1 MSIVEKS
8 LQDSEDALAV
18 HVVEIAPDI
27 KLTRVGVMV
36 YLVLKSKV
44 LDASTCT
51 QLVNVIEY
59 CLAEREKRLVVD
71 LANVKTLNSVSL
83 GAILDGAEKIIR
95 EGGWIKLANINSV
108 IRDIIDMAGV
118 SDYVA
123 QLNPPDNKS
132 TSVFLPQSIIE
143 KRMLGDELLHQQLI
157 TKEQLNK
164 ALEIQATSDKRIGQ
178 ILVEHKWIKEKQL
191 LPVLA
196 QQLQVP
202 YVKLGPQL
210 YDPAILK
217 IISKEKASQLCV
229 FPLFKV
235 RDVLLFA
242 TPSPLS
248 IPVNDEIEDL
258 TGCKIKALLASRSDV
273 MQMINEAYEGNN
285 NDLGLGMFDAV
296 DDDFKVVDNIIP
308 DDYSLIDEMAEG
320 SPVVNMVNSVI
331 QRAIRDGASDIHIEP
346 ARTLSRIRLRIDG
359 VLYESATLSLELHP
373 SIVSRLKV
381 MANLDIAERRLPQ
394 DGRIQVRTRGKQVDL
409 RFSSLPGLFGEKI
422 VLRVLDK
429 NQSLLDL
436 NKLGMREQNLGAYKR
451 LLSKSFGL
459 ILATGPTGSGKT
471 TSLYAAL
478 NYLNSIEKNIVT
490 IEDPVEYQMDIITQ
504 NAVKENIGLTFDS
517 ILRHVLRQD
526 PDIIMVGEIRDR
538 ETAEIAVQA
547 ALTGHLVLSTLH
559 TNHAIGA
566 ISRMIDM
573 GVEPY
578 LLSTALIGVVG
589 QRLVRTVC
597 PACKTSSIASPEIL
611 QRYGWDDRK
620 GMKLVQGRGC
630 EECYDSGYKGRIG
643 IHEVLEAD
651 AQLQDLITGNPS
663 RDDLENYMR
672 VSDHQSLFKDGMERV
687 AEGFTTIEEVSRVV
701 NT

>member
-1 MSIVEKS
+1 MRSRI
-8 LQDSEDALAV
+8 
-18 HVVEIAPDI
+18 
-27 KLTRVGVMV
+27 GVMT
-36 YLVLKSKV
+36 YLVLQYDV
-44 LDASTCT
+44 LDQDACK
-51 QLVNVIEY
+51 QLDQTINQ
-59 CLAEREKRLVVD
+59 CLQEREKRIVID
-71 LANVKTLNSVSL
+71 LANVRTLNSISL
-83 GAILDGAEKIIR
+83 GAILDAVEKIIR
-95 EGGWIKLANINSV
+95 EGGWLKVANVSLHV
-108 IRDIIDMAGV
+108 RDILDIAGV
-118 SDYVA
+118 SDFVA
-123 QLNPPDNKS
+123 TLNPPDDKS
-132 TSVFLPQSIIE
+132 TSVFLPAPMLE
-143 KRMLGDELLHQQLI
+143 KRRLGEELVLRKLINEKQL
-157 TKEQLNK
+157 EQ
-164 ALEIQATSDKRIGQ
+164 ALELQGNSGKRMGQ
-178 ILVEHKWIKEKQL
+178 ILVEQNWLSESQL

-202 YVKLGPQL
+202 YLKLNPQL
-210 YDPAILK
+210 YDPAIIP
-217 IISKEKASQLCV
+217 IIDKNKAAQLCV

-235 RDVLLFA
+235 RDVLLIA

-248 IPVNDEIEDL
+248 IPVNDEIEER
-258 TGCKIKALLASRSDV
+258 TGCKIKAILASRKDV
-273 MQMINEAYEGNN
+273 MNTINEAYSGDQHEF
-285 NDLGLGMFDAV
+285 GLELFETV
-296 DDDFKVVDNIIP
+296 EDDFEVVENIVP
-308 DDYSLIDEMAEG
+308 DDYSQIDELAEG
-320 SPVVNMVNSVI
+320 SPVINMVNSVI

-346 ARTLSRIRLRIDG
+346 ARNKSRIRLRIDG
-359 VLYESATLSLELHP
+359 VLYEFTTLNPELHA
-373 SIVSRLKV
+373 SIISRLKV

-394 DGRIQVRTRGKQVDL
+394 DGRIQVHTRGKQVDL

-422 VLRVLDK
+422 VLRILDK

-436 NKLGMREQNLGAYKR
+436 NRLGMVEHNLEAYKR

-490 IEDPVEYQMDIITQ
+490 IEEPVEYQMEIINQ
-504 NAVKENIGLTFDS
+504 NEVRENIGLTFAS
-517 ILRHVLRQD
+517 ILKHVLRQD

-578 LLSTALIGVVG
+578 LLSSALIGVLG

-597 PACKTSSIASPEIL
+597 PSCKTTYIASPEVL
-611 QRYGWDDRK
+611 QRYGWAERK

-630 EECYDSGYKGRIG
+630 EQCYDSGYKGRIG

-651 AQLQDLITGNPS
+651 ARLQDLITGNPT
-663 RDDLENYMR
+663 RDELEQYMAS
-672 VSDHQSLFKDGMERV
+672 SDHKTLFDDGLERV
-687 AEGFTTIEEVSRVV
+687 ASGYTTIEEVSRVV
-701 NT
+701 NI

>member
-1 MSIVEKS
+1 MRVMDDGSNLTDRDRDKS
-8 LQDSEDALAV
+8 QNILRSRIGVMTYLALQYNVLDEDAC
-18 HVVEIAPDI
+18 
-27 KLTRVGVMV
+27 K
-36 YLVLKSKV
+36 
-44 LDASTCT
+44 
-51 QLVNVIEY
+51 QLNEVIDQ
-59 CLAEREKRLVVD
+59 CLQEREKRIVID
-71 LANVKTLNSVSL
+71 LANATTLNSISL
-83 GAILDGAEKIIR
+83 GAILDAVEKIIR
-95 EGGWIKLANINSV
+95 EGGWLKVANVNSHL
-108 IRDIIDMAGV
+108 RDILDIAGV

-123 QLNPPDNKS
+123 TLNPPEEKS
-132 TSVFLPQSIIE
+132 SSVFLPGAMLQ
-143 KRMLGDELLHQQLI
+143 KRRLGDELVSRKLI
-157 TKEQLNK
+157 TEKQLEQ
-164 ALEIQATSDKRIGQ
+164 ALALQGKSGKRIGQ
-178 ILVEHKWIKEKQL
+178 ILVEQNWIEEKDL

-202 YVKLGPQL
+202 YIKMNSQL
-210 YDPAILK
+210 YDPAVINV
-217 IISKEKASQLCV
+217 IDRNKASQLCV
-229 FPLFKV
+229 FPLFKI
-235 RDVLLFA
+235 RDVLLIA

-248 IPVNDEIEDL
+248 IPVNDEIEDR
-258 TGCKIKALLASRSDV
+258 TGCKIKAILASRNDV
-273 MQMINEAYEGNN
+273 LQAINEAYSGEQHDFGAE
-285 NDLGLGMFDAV
+285 LFEAV
-296 DDDFKVVDNIIP
+296 EDDFQVVENVTP
-308 DDYSLIDEMAEG
+308 DDYSHIDELAEG
-320 SPVVNMVNSVI
+320 SPVINMVNSVI

-346 ARTLSRIRLRIDG
+346 ARNKSRIRLRIDG
-359 VLYESATLSLELHP
+359 VLYEFTTLNPELHA

-394 DGRIQVRTRGKQVDL
+394 DGRIQVHTRGKQVDL

-436 NKLGMREQNLGAYKR
+436 NKLGMIEHNLEAYKR

-490 IEDPVEYQMDIITQ
+490 IEEPVEYQMDIINQ
-504 NAVKENIGLTFDS
+504 NEVKENIGLTFDA
-517 ILRHVLRQD
+517 ILKHVLRQD

-578 LLSTALIGVVG
+578 LLSSALIGVLG

-597 PACKTSSIASPEIL
+597 PACKTYYIASPEL
-611 QRYGWDDRK
+611 LERYGWADRK

-651 AQLQDLITGNPS
+651 TRLQDLITGNPS
-663 RDDLENYMR
+663 RDELEHYME
-672 VSDHQSLFKDGMERV
+672 VSNHQSLFDDGLERV
-687 AEGFTTIEEVSRVV
+687 ASGYTTIEEVSRVV
-701 NT
+701 NV

>member
-1 MSIVEKS
+1 MPLMDKETSMTDKVTELSPNI
-8 LQDSEDALAV
+8 L
-18 HVVEIAPDI
+18 H
-27 KLTRVGVMV
+27 TRIGVMV
-36 YLVLKSKV
+36 YLTPQFTV
-44 LDASTCT
+44 LDEDACK
-51 QLVNVIEY
+51 QLSDVIEH
-59 CLAEREKRLVVD
+59 CLQEREKRIVID
-71 LANVKTLNSVSL
+71 LASVKMLNSLSL

-95 EGGWIKLANINSV
+95 DGGWLKLANVNAF
-108 IRDIIDMAGV
+108 IRDILDITGV

-123 QLNPPDNKS
+123 QLNSPEEKS
-132 TSVFLPQSIIE
+132 TSVFLPSAILE
-143 KRMLGDELLHQQLI
+143 KRRLGDELVSLDLI
-157 TKEQLNK
+157 TEEQLDK
-164 ALEIQATSDKRIGQ
+164 VLKLQESSGKRIGQ
-178 ILVEHKWIKEKQL
+178 ILVEQKWISEADL

-202 YVKLGPQL
+202 YVRLNPQL
-210 YDPAILK
+210 YDPAVID
-217 IISKEKASQLCV
+217 IIDKGKAAQSCV
-229 FPLFKV
+229 LPLFKV
-235 RDVLLFA
+235 RDVLLIA

-248 IPVNDEIEDL
+248 IPVNDEIEDR
-258 TGCKIKALLASRSDV
+258 TGCKIKAILASRKDV
-273 MQMINEAYEGNN
+273 LQTINEAYSGDQTEF
-285 NDLGLGMFDAV
+285 GLELFDAV
-296 DDDFKVVDNIIP
+296 EDDFEVIENTSP

-320 SPVVNMVNSVI
+320 SPVINMVNSVI

-346 ARTLSRIRLRIDG
+346 ARKKSRVRLRIDG
-359 VLYESATLSLELHP
+359 VLYEFTTLSSELHP
-373 SIVSRLKV
+373 SLVSRLKV

-394 DGRIQVRTRGKQVDL
+394 DGRIQVHTRGKQVDL
-409 RFSSLPGLFGEKI
+409 RFSSLPGLFGEKV
-422 VLRVLDK
+422 VLRILDK
-429 NQSLLDL
+429 NQSLLEL
-436 NKLGMREQNLGAYKR
+436 NNLGMVEHNLEAYKR

-490 IEDPVEYQMDIITQ
+490 IEEPVEYQMDIINQ
-504 NAVKENIGLTFDS
+504 NEVRENIGLTFDA
-517 ILRHVLRQD
+517 ILKHVLRQD

-578 LLSTALIGVVG
+578 LLSSALIGVLG

-597 PACKTSSIASPEIL
+597 PSCKSSYIASPEIL
-611 QRYGWDDRK
+611 QRYGWAERK

-663 RDDLENYMR
+663 RDDLEHYLQA
-672 VSDHQSLFKDGMERV
+672 SKHKSLFDDGLERV
-687 AEGFTTIEEVSRVV
+687 TGGQTTIEEVSRVV
-701 NT
+701 NS